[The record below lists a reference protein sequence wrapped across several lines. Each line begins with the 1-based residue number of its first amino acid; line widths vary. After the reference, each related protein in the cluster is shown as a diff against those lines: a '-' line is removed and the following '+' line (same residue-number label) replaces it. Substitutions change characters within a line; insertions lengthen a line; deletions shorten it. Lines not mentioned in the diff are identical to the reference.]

1 MVYGR
6 SKRKCLKRKTQ
17 NSSAPDFNQFYTV
30 VNGYVEY
37 CVQNPQTK
45 LSDKEKDGLSEA
57 EIKKKRMNY
66 DRA

>member
-1 MVYGR
+1 M
-6 SKRKCLKRKTQ
+6 SEEKKSQ

-57 EIKKKRMNY
+57 EIKKNLGAIGY
-66 DRA
+66 EI